1 VEETDI
7 QSDGNPLS
15 LSPNIYFSLVAP
27 SDSSSRTSGGTFF
40 SDTLPEGAPGITVLV
55 ASLPEEESSGL
66 SPEARDLLEKISS
79 ADNRSTGDESDG
91 HRHFARFREIFLDDG
106 RGASEKVQSL
116 LELGAERLGV
126 ENGYLTR
133 IDADEGVHTVVMF
146 GGDRPPAE
154 LPIATDLSDTFC
166 RRVLAEEKGM
176 AIEDAEEQGWASV
189 GSGLREVRILDVSGR
204 PGVRPRGI
212 FRDGVLL
219 RPSSPSQ
226 FVRGKRHHVSDAPRG
241 GNRADSGNHGG
252 LTPRLPA
259 HGEAASHSQL
269 EPPCPARI
277 AKSYR

>member
-1 VEETDI
+1 MEETDI

-27 SDSSSRTSGGTFF
+27 SGSSSRTSGGTFF

-91 HRHFARFREIFLDDG
+91 HRHFARFRKIFLDDG

-146 GGDRPPAE
+146 GETVPRQSCPSRP
-154 LPIATDLSDTFC
+154 IC
-166 RRVLAEEKGM
+166 RTPSAGGFSRRRKGW
-176 AIEDAEEQGWASV
+176 Q
-189 GSGLREVRILDVSGR
+189 
-204 PGVRPRGI
+204 
-212 FRDGVLL
+212 
-219 RPSSPSQ
+219 
-226 FVRGKRHHVSDAPRG
+226 
-241 GNRADSGNHGG
+241 
-252 LTPRLPA
+252 
-259 HGEAASHSQL
+259 
-269 EPPCPARI
+269 
-277 AKSYR
+277 

>member
-176 AIEDAEEQGWASV
+176 AIEDAEEQGWASDPAYEKFGFSTYLGARV
-189 GSGLREVRILDVSGR
+189 FVHGEFSGTVCFSDRAVQANLFEESDTTFLTLLAEAIGRILETTED
-204 PGVRPRGI
+204 
-212 FRDGVLL
+212 
-219 RPSSPSQ
+219 
-226 FVRGKRHHVSDAPRG
+226 
-241 GNRADSGNHGG
+241 
-252 LTPRLPA
+252 
-259 HGEAASHSQL
+259 
-269 EPPCPARI
+269 
-277 AKSYR
+277 